1 MKKYVS
7 PELAI
12 LSYDDEV
19 LTADVVSASPLTS
32 KHEETDA
39 FNGGWLD
46 WVGGKRKW
54 EKTVKFSV

>member
-19 LTADVVSASPLTS
+19 LTADVVSASPLTEN
-32 KHEETDA
+32 HEQTDG

-46 WVGGKRKW
+46 
-54 EKTVKFSV
+54 

>member
-19 LTADVVSASPLTS
+19 LTADIVSTSPLTTN
-32 KHEETDA
+32 HEQTDG
-39 FNGGWLD
+39 FNGGWL
-46 WVGGKRKW
+46 
-54 EKTVKFSV
+54 S